1 MRNRTGWIFNIG
13 KPERPKKNWTFSNVS
28 ERSTIYLK
36 MRIEKDFKEFI
47 GLLNSNK
54 VKYLVV
60 GGFAFSYYAE
70 PRFTKDIDF
79 LVEPSLEN
87 AQKLMHALAA
97 FGFGDIGLKAEDF
110 TETGQVIQLGNAP
123 LRIDIAT
130 SITGVP
136 FEAAWENK
144 VLGNYHTEPCFFIGK
159 KELLKNKQ
167 ALGRPQDIADVHK
180 LKNI

>member
-1 MRNRTGWIFNIG
+1 
-13 KPERPKKNWTFSNVS
+13 
-28 ERSTIYLK
+28 
-36 MRIEKDFKEFI
+36 MRIEHDFREFI
-47 GLLNSNK
+47 KLLNSNR

-79 LVEPSLEN
+79 LVEPSMEN
-87 AQKLMHALAA
+87 AQKLMNALAE

-110 TETGQVIQLGNAP
+110 TETDQIIQLGNAP

-136 FEAAWENK
+136 FEEAWGNK
-144 VLGNYHTEPCFFIGK
+144 ILGKYHTELCFFIGK

-167 ALGRPQDIADVHK
+167 ALGRPQDIADIHK